1 MYYNLI
7 KTPDGYRMVKFD
19 DLWNVDSV
27 YNISYRRGHF
37 FCDCMAGNKPDCRHR
52 QMVPIFCKHRAVNS
66 GKFYCFDTGE
76 WHEAMEIANG

>member
-52 QMVPIFCKHRAVNS
+52 QMVPIFCTHKAVNS
-66 GKFYCFDTGE
+66 GKFYCYDTKE
-76 WHEAMEIANG
+76 WLPAIEMVA